1 MNGKQGLRKGAIWTG
16 SHLLELSYILSL
28 LVFPAACI
36 VETFLRTG
44 RPGELQMVLAFFTGL
59 LMIHPLIL
67 TVINVFYW
75 ICPGRCP
82 AVLDAG
88 NRTEIFVIVEGI
100 AFSFLLLGIVGEN
113 WSDWWTPLDSGR
125 SFSPVCSKALP
136 TLAVLTL
143 AAIIG
148 YAVLRLTPADRL
160 SAPVGIVCLGAVYL
174 GCALCLLWLIQLAG
188 GTQTMKLYLMLF
200 PFNSLLL
207 VGKMVK
213 KLLRRRPA
221 EQQATAEAPDAQAA
235 KKQPLRLPDDP
246 VRWLWLAIPAAM
258 LLLGFVILLL
268 IPLGQAPDSIVTAWT
283 DTADW
288 SLSLRT
294 AQAVRR

>member
-1 MNGKQGLRKGAIWTG
+1 
-16 SHLLELSYILSL
+16 
-28 LVFPAACI
+28 
-36 VETFLRTG
+36 
-44 RPGELQMVLAFFTGL
+44 
-59 LMIHPLIL
+59 
-67 TVINVFYW
+67 
-75 ICPGRCP
+75 
-82 AVLDAG
+82 
-88 NRTEIFVIVEGI
+88 
-100 AFSFLLLGIVGEN
+100 
-113 WSDWWTPLDSGR
+113 
-125 SFSPVCSKALP
+125 
-136 TLAVLTL
+136 
-143 AAIIG
+143 
-148 YAVLRLTPADRL
+148 
-160 SAPVGIVCLGAVYL
+160 
-174 GCALCLLWLIQLAG
+174 
-188 GTQTMKLYLMLF
+188 MKLYLMLF

-213 KLLRRRPA
+213 ELLRRRPA
-221 EQQATAEAPDAQAA
+221 EQQAAAEAPDAQAA

>member
-1 MNGKQGLRKGAIWTG
+1 M
-16 SHLLELSYILSL
+16 
-28 LVFPAACI
+28 
-36 VETFLRTG
+36 
-44 RPGELQMVLAFFTGL
+44 
-59 LMIHPLIL
+59 
-67 TVINVFYW
+67 
-75 ICPGRCP
+75 
-82 AVLDAG
+82 
-88 NRTEIFVIVEGI
+88 
-100 AFSFLLLGIVGEN
+100 
-113 WSDWWTPLDSGR
+113 
-125 SFSPVCSKALP
+125 CSKALP

-143 AAIIG
+143 AAMIG

-213 KLLRRRPA
+213 ELLRRRPA
-221 EQQATAEAPDAQAA
+221 EQQAAAEAPDAQAA

-283 DTADW
+283 DTADR

>member
-44 RPGELQMVLAFFTGL
+44 RPGELQMVLAFFAGL

-75 ICPGRCP
+75 IYPGRCP
-82 AVLDAG
+82 AILDAG

-136 TLAVLTL
+136 TLAVFTL
-143 AAIIG
+143 AAMIG
-148 YAVLRLTPADRL
+148 YAVLRLTPADP
-160 SAPVGIVCLGAVYL
+160 AVGSCG
-174 GCALCLLWLIQLAG
+174 
-188 GTQTMKLYLMLF
+188 
-200 PFNSLLL
+200 N
-207 VGKMVK
+207 
-213 KLLRRRPA
+213 
-221 EQQATAEAPDAQAA
+221 
-235 KKQPLRLPDDP
+235 RLPGGGIFGMRALPFVADSAGRGHSDDETISD
-246 VRWLWLAIPAAM
+246 A
-258 LLLGFVILLL
+258 F
-268 IPLGQAPDSIVTAWT
+268 SF
-283 DTADW
+283 
-288 SLSLRT
+288 
-294 AQAVRR
+294 

>member
-1 MNGKQGLRKGAIWTG
+1 MT
-16 SHLLELSYILSL
+16 
-28 LVFPAACI
+28 
-36 VETFLRTG
+36 
-44 RPGELQMVLAFFTGL
+44 
-59 LMIHPLIL
+59 
-67 TVINVFYW
+67 
-75 ICPGRCP
+75 
-82 AVLDAG
+82 AG
-88 NRTEIFVIVEGI
+88 VPFR
-100 AFSFLLLGIVGEN
+100 L
-113 WSDWWTPLDSGR
+113 
-125 SFSPVCSKALP
+125 VCSKALP

-143 AAIIG
+143 AAMIG

-213 KLLRRRPA
+213 ELLRRRPA
-221 EQQATAEAPDAQAA
+221 EQQAAAEAPDAQAA

-294 AQAVRR
+294 AQAVRGRSSGPSLVSCANFLLTEKA